1 MDAAVAPNPRD
12 RDAPCGVT
20 AGNGRLDSV
29 RRRLSLERA
38 TGRARNQQLTLLLP
52 RAVATP
58 DAPRNT
64 LRDVSPS
71 DQRLLPSGARRAA
84 RAEVQAASDA
94 EALGLD
100 PDEWVGY
107 LVAKY
112 GMQPIKADFVAIAME
127 EVERKGAPS
136 HSRHRAG

>member
-1 MDAAVAPNPRD
+1 MFPPQISDYY
-12 RDAPCGVT
+12 
-20 AGNGRLDSV
+20 
-29 RRRLSLERA
+29 RRALA
-38 TGRARNQQLTLLLP
+38 
-52 RAVATP
+52 
-58 DAPRNT
+58 
-64 LRDVSPS
+64 
-71 DQRLLPSGARRAA
+71 AA